1 MSAAKAPEGDKK
13 KSFILYHDYVEAI
26 QMLTNEEKG
35 VLFQQIL
42 DYVNYGTM
50 YNGEN
55 RIVGTV
61 WLLIKNNLDR
71 DTKKWEE
78 KKTKDRTNGKA
89 GGIISALKRGQ
100 TITDENIN
108 FIKENFSIKQLK
120 EWGVT
125 QDEFKLL
132 GINTD

>member
-1 MSAAKAPEGDKK
+1 MAAVKSPNSEK
-13 KSFILYHDYVEAI
+13 KSFILYHDYIDAI
-26 QMLTNEEKG
+26 QMLTNDEKG

-42 DYVNYGTM
+42 EYVNYGTL
-50 YNGEN
+50 YEGDN

-71 DTKKWEE
+71 DATKWEE
-78 KKTKDRTNGKA
+78 KKTKDRTNGRA

-100 TITDENIN
+100 AITPENIN
-108 FIKENFSIKQLK
+108 FLKENFSIKQLK

-125 QDEFKLL
+125 QEEFKTL